1 MSKRSPDPGLDTLIE
16 LNGQTFFL
24 DEGGSYWVKFEVR
37 RCQISPERPHGLR
50 YSLTMHGPNGERLVG
65 YDNAHAVP
73 RSKPRQRLQAHDHKH
88 RLRTVKPYE
97 YSDAASLLD
106 DFWKDVD
113 VVLKEKGVLK

>member
-1 MSKRSPDPGLDTLIE
+1 MSKRSPDPGLDTLVE

-37 RCQISPERPHGLR
+37 RCQISPEHPHGLR
-50 YSLTMHGPNGERLVG
+50 YSLTLHGPNGERLVG
-65 YDNAHAVP
+65 YDNAHAAP
-73 RSKPRQRLQAHDHKH
+73 RSKPRRRLQAHDHKH

-97 YSDAASLLD
+97 YSDAASLLG

-113 VVLKEKGVLK
+113 AVLKEKGVLK